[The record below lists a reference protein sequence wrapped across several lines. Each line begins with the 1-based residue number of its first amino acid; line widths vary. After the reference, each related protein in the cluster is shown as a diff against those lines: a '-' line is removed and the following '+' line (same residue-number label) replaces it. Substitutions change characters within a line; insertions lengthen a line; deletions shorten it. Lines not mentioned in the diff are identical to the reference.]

1 VRRVLPLLYASIFFL
16 LPSYA
21 AAQQFTQ
28 LSGLIR
34 DSSGAVVPGASI
46 TVVSEDTGFRRS
58 TVSQSNGAYVVASL
72 HPGPY
77 RITVR
82 KTGFRTFV
90 RLGLKLDAA
99 VPARLDF
106 ILSVGSMQEQITV
119 TGSGSGSPFAVE
131 DSSLGALVGRDWIER
146 LPLNGR
152 GLLSLLELAPGAIV
166 TPATRGEAGQFT
178 VNGQRPNSHSFTVDG
193 LSVNSGVSGGAQPAK
208 STGGSLPGM
217 TAFGSFHQLIASGAL
232 DEFRI
237 QTSSFSSDFGKLPGA
252 QVSMS
257 SRAGSNQFHG
267 SALYFFRDGRA
278 DANDWFSNRAG
289 LDSSGARLRSFGS
302 TLGGPIRPN
311 RAFFFLAYENMRL
324 RQPLLWRAAVPAPE
338 AKLTAPEW
346 AHPLLD
352 LFPSPNGPALGHGL
366 ADWLG
371 QSYRPSRLDSASLR
385 LDHSLTSRLTF
396 FGRYTRAPSYA
407 EFGNAQIN
415 RLAMRYSS
423 FTGGV
428 NAILGAAFVSD
439 SRFSVSDTSG
449 DSDWR
454 LAAGSGVPSC
464 YIPSLP
470 ILANERAA
478 SCNSFFQLS
487 IGGLERLLSGQES
500 HTRQSHWQLLE
511 TVALTRGSH
520 HLRFGFDLRKL
531 SPSRSRSVS
540 SIQVQA
546 DSLRDL
552 YDRRNV
558 WVITTPPDAGRI
570 VLSEYSAFALDSFR
584 VNPQLTVTYGLR
596 WEFNPSPISY
606 KPVSGLEASGGV
618 FSPSKGIPIWQA
630 NYSNFAPR
638 AGFAYRLRR
647 DSSTLLRAGIGLYYD
662 ASLAAATDLVNG
674 GPSNLWQFGNPSS
687 PSTGPLRT
695 ILSFGFSPELHWP
708 LVRHWNVSLEHPLSP
723 SQLLTASYLGSAGRS
738 LLRRE
743 IAGEPQFS
751 LVQVALT
758 ANHAVSDYHAFQFQ
772 YRRPL
777 SKRLQALA
785 SYTWSHSI
793 DTGSS
798 DSALHWLGLNHWSL
812 IDRGSS
818 DFDVRH
824 SLHMAFS
831 FQLRR
836 WSLDGVYRART
847 GFPVSVLNAEHAMG
861 VTFAN
866 VFRPDSVPGQAPWI
880 IDPAAPAG
888 RRLNRAAFQPRPGLE
903 QGSLGRNAIPG
914 LGMSQLDLALR
925 RDFPLSDR
933 LSLRLR
939 LEAFNLLN
947 QANLS
952 DPVRFL
958 NNPLFG
964 ESASMLNLML
974 GSGTAASGL
983 SPMLQTGGPRSLQLS
998 LGLHF

>member
-1 VRRVLPLLYASIFFL
+1 VRRACHASIL
-16 LPSYA
+16 LLATFPI

-28 LSGLIR
+28 VSGLIR
-34 DSSGAVVPGASI
+34 DSSDAVVPGASI
-46 TVVSEDTGFRRS
+46 TVVSDDTGFRRS
-58 TVSQSNGAYVVASL
+58 TLSQSNGAYVVASL

-82 KTGFRTFV
+82 KTGFRTYV
-90 RLGLKLDAA
+90 RLGVKLDAA
-99 VPARLDF
+99 VPARVDF
-106 ILSVGSMQEQITV
+106 ILSVGSVQEQITV
-119 TGSGSGSPFAVE
+119 TGSGAQFGAE
-131 DSSLGALVGRDWIER
+131 DSSLGALVGREWIER

-152 GLLSLLELAPGAIV
+152 GLLSLLELAPGAVV

-193 LSVNSGVSGGAQPAK
+193 LSVNSGVNGGAQPSK
-208 STGGSLPGM
+208 TTGGVLPGM
-217 TAFGSFHQLIASGAL
+217 TAFGSFHQLIATDAL

-267 SALYFFRDGRA
+267 SLRHFFRDGRM

-289 LDSSGARLRSFGS
+289 QDGSEARLRNFGAI
-302 TLGGPIRPN
+302 LGGPIRPN
-311 RAFFFLAYENMRL
+311 RAFFFLAYEDLRL
-324 RQPLLWRAAVPAPE
+324 RQPLLWRTAVPAAD
-338 AKLTAPEW
+338 AKLTAPQW
-346 AHPLLD
+346 AHPLID
-352 LFPSPNGPALGHGL
+352 LFPSSPGPVLAPGL
-366 ADWLG
+366 SDWLG
-371 QSYRPSRLDSASLR
+371 QSHRPSRLDSASLR
-385 LDHSLTSRLTF
+385 LDHALTSSVTIF
-396 FGRYTRAPSYA
+396 SRYNRAPSHT
-407 EFGNAQIN
+407 EFGNAQVN

-423 FTGGV
+423 ITGGI
-428 NAILGAAFVSD
+428 NANLGASFVNDFRIAF
-439 SRFSVSDTSG
+439 SDTSG
-449 DSDWR
+449 DSSWR
-454 LAAGSGVPSC
+454 LAGASRVPSC
-464 YIPSLP
+464 YLPTIPV
-470 ILANERAA
+470 LASQREI
-478 SCNSFFQLS
+478 SCNSFFQVS

-500 HTRQSHWQLLE
+500 QNRQRHWQLLE
-511 TVALTRGSH
+511 TAALTRDSH
-520 HLRFGFDLRKL
+520 HFRFGFDLRKL
-531 SPSRSRSVS
+531 TPQRSRSVP
-540 SIQVQA
+540 SIQIMA
-546 DSLRDL
+546 DSLSDL

-570 VLSEYSAFALDSFR
+570 VLSEFSAYALDSFR

-606 KPVSGLEASGGV
+606 KPVNGLEASGGV
-618 FSPSKGIPIWQA
+618 FSPSKGIPIWRA

-638 AGFAYRLRR
+638 GGFAYRLRR
-647 DSSTLLRAGIGLYYD
+647 DSPTVLRAGMGLYYD

-674 GPSNLWQFGNPSS
+674 GPFNLWQFGNPAS
-687 PSTGPLRT
+687 PSTGPVRT
-695 ILSFGFSPELHWP
+695 ILSYGFSPELHWP
-708 LVRHWNVSLEHPLSP
+708 LIRHWNVSLEHPLSP
-723 SQLLTASYLGSAGRS
+723 SQILTASYLGSAGRS

-743 IAGEPQFS
+743 IAGEPNFS
-751 LVQVALT
+751 LVQIALT
-758 ANHAVSDYHAFQFQ
+758 ANHAISDYHALQFQ

-831 FQLRR
+831 YQLRR

-847 GFPVSVLNAEHAMG
+847 GFPISVLNAEHAMG

-866 VFRPDSVPGQAPWI
+866 VFRPDILPGAAPWI
-880 IDPAAPAG
+880 SDPSAPGG
-888 RRLNRAAFQPRPGLE
+888 RRLNREAFQARPGLQ
-903 QGSLGRNAIPG
+903 QGSMGRNAIPG

-925 RDFPLSDR
+925 RDFPVSDR

-939 LEAFNLLN
+939 LEAFNLFN

-958 NNPLFG
+958 TNPLFG

-983 SPMLQTGGPRSLQLS
+983 SPMLQIGGPRSLQLS